1 MSSSIWVFP
10 GQGSQHKG
18 MGKALFDRFPTRVDE
33 ADSVLGYS
41 LRELCLDDPQ
51 GVLNE
56 TAFTQPALFAVS
68 ALGFL
73 AKREAGL
80 MLPDAYAGHS
90 LGEFAA
96 LFAAGAFD
104 FATGVALVKARGALM
119 SAAPRGAMA
128 AILGIDRL
136 QVAELL
142 ASSSFSGIDIANVN
156 CAQQTVI
163 SGLYDDIAGCESLFT
178 GAGARFVKLNVSA
191 AFHSRYMR
199 DIEAQFSEAASGFTF
214 HPLTARVISNY
225 TSLPYPQTDYLPLLT
240 RQISQPVR
248 WYESLSRLL
257 AQGDVEQSEI
267 GPGQVLTQLFAKIKA
282 QPMVLPAGTAAPG
295 TQSTQPAGAAAPNA
309 QSTQP
314 AGAAA
319 PNAQS
324 TQPAGAEAPNAQS
337 TQPAT
342 ADANAVPGRPRLVFM
357 YSGQGSQYYGM
368 GLELYQQNSAFRSAM
383 ERCDALFRQHTG
395 SSLLAPLYDEARRRN
410 PLSDVML
417 SHAALFSL
425 GFSLTSLLQAEGIE
439 PDDVL
444 GYSLGEY
451 VAATVAGVLSL
462 EDAMNMVVCQASLL
476 KEHAQDGGML
486 SVLSPVTHFHQHP
499 EIYQGSELASINFQ
513 KNFVVSG
520 ERASLLAVKQR
531 LSQQGI
537 VSLLLPVEHAF
548 HSSGVDTIEQAFCAF
563 AHTLTCHPARL
574 PVYSAMQGTSVERW
588 ESNRFWRVVRE
599 PADFYGLVNGMPGRE
614 NTCFIDLGPAGTLS
628 TFLKYGFA
636 DRLQHRAAINQ
647 FGRNVETVSALV
659 NSVKSLS
666 GWSER
671 EQGA

>member
-18 MGKALFDRFPTRVDE
+18 MGKALFDRFPSLVDE
-33 ADSVLGYS
+33 ADSVLGFS

-128 AILGIDRL
+128 AILGIDRQ

-163 SGLYDDIAGCESLFT
+163 SGLYDDIAGCEPLFT

-199 DIEAQFSEAASGFTF
+199 DIEAQFCEAASGFTF

-225 TSLPYPQTDYLPLLT
+225 TSFPYPQTDYLPLLT

-267 GPGQVLTQLFAKIKA
+267 GPGQVLTQLFTKIKA
-282 QPMVLPAGTAAPG
+282 QPMALPTAPDASAAPG
-295 TQSTQPAGAAAPNA
+295 
-309 QSTQP
+309 
-314 AGAAA
+314 
-319 PNAQS
+319 
-324 TQPAGAEAPNAQS
+324 
-337 TQPAT
+337 
-342 ADANAVPGRPRLVFM
+342 RPQLVFM

-368 GLELYQQNSAFRSAM
+368 GLELYQQNSAFRSTM

-395 SSLLAPLYDEARRRN
+395 SSLLAPLYDQARRRN

-417 SHAALFSL
+417 SHAALFSI
-425 GFSLTSLLQAEGIE
+425 GFSLTRLLQAEGIE
-439 PDDVL
+439 PDAVL

-499 EIYQGSELASINFQ
+499 GIYQGSELASINFQ
-513 KNFVVSG
+513 NNFVVSG
-520 ERASLLAVKQR
+520 ERASLLAVKQS
-531 LSQQGI
+531 LSQQEI

-548 HSSGVDTIEQAFCAF
+548 HSSGVDAIEQAFCAYMQ
-563 AHTLTCHPARL
+563 TLTCHPARL
-574 PVYSAMQGTSVERW
+574 PVYSAMQGTSVEHW
-588 ESNRFWRVVRE
+588 DCNRFWRVVRE
-599 PADFYGLVNGMPGRE
+599 PADFYALVNGMPGRE
-614 NTCFIDLGPAGTLS
+614 KAFFIDLGPAGTLS

-636 DRLQHRAAINQ
+636 DRLQHGAAINQ